1 MNYHFL
7 PNNIPNLMTKYPK
20 HNWNPNQELK
30 APTSTKLVNLGS
42 RLTTSR
48 CTWIHHNQGQETAT
62 GSQHRPNQRRNQNP
76 ASRSNLSS
84 PPAVQQAHLVLNLV
98 LLGVLES
105 DIVLGQPCFP
115 LPVLQQDEPDLHR
128 RGRSNQGEEQERIE
142 ESIGEIGCEFVT
154 MAEDDGVA

>member
-48 CTWIHHNQGQETAT
+48 CTWIHHNQGPRNSNRESAPPKSKTEPESGIKIKSFFSTSSPA
-62 GSQHRPNQRRNQNP
+62 GSPRTQPC
-76 ASRSNLSS
+76 ASRSPRERHSTW
-84 PPAVQQAHLVLNLV
+84 PAVFSPA
-98 LLGVLES
+98 GS
-105 DIVLGQPCFP
+105 AAG
-115 LPVLQQDEPDLHR
+115 
-128 RGRSNQGEEQERIE
+128 
-142 ESIGEIGCEFVT
+142 
-154 MAEDDGVA
+154 